1 MDSKIAA
8 QLARYLL
15 QIKAIQLNTQTPFT
29 WTSGWLSPVYCDN
42 RKLLS
47 YPEVRNFVRDGLA
60 AIVQEAFPDGE
71 CIAGVATAGIPHG
84 ALIADVLQLPFIYV
98 RSKPKEHGMK
108 NMIEGDLTPGT
119 RVVVVEDTIST
130 GKSSLQAVED
140 LRQAG
145 ANVIGMIA
153 IYNYGFDVT
162 YDRFREA
169 EVPLF
174 TLTDYPALIKAAT
187 EEGYIAPEALQTL
200 SDWRRDPAN
209 WKR

>member
-1 MDSKIAA
+1 MYSNIAA

-29 WTSGWLSPVYCDN
+29 WTSGWRSPVYCDN

-47 YPEVRNFVRDGLA
+47 YPEVRNFVRDGLTA
-60 AIVQEAFPDGE
+60 LVRKAFPEGK

-84 ALIADVLQLPFIYV
+84 ALIADVMQLPFIYV

-119 RVVVVEDTIST
+119 KVVVVEDTIST
-130 GKSSLQAVED
+130 GKSSLQAVAD

-145 ANVIGMIA
+145 AEVIGMVA

-162 YDRFREA
+162 TDRFREA
-169 EVPLF
+169 GVPLF
-174 TLTDYPALIKAAT
+174 TLTDYPALIRAAT
-187 EEGYIAPEALQTL
+187 EEGYIGPEAMQTL
-200 SDWRRDPAN
+200 TDWRSDPAN
-209 WKR
+209 WKK